1 MKGMD
6 VCDNQPGMNVCGNR
20 STKRRNAYMVALSW
34 CSWRRVP
41 RRSKNVLLAGSI
53 ALFPCHKKEVRK
65 YIIASDQPI
74 KLEIIDATKMSQLIK
89 LSEGRPDPRAC
100 PSTMMIRASKFKHR
114 RKRIFILGT
123 VLTFKPAHVFNYII
137 PAMAS
142 TRGCLLFNCFRA
154 HVHASTRWLQ
164 SKEVPFRVQQPLRN
178 VPVWPWAT
186 R

>member
-1 MKGMD
+1 MYAAIDQRRGGMLTWLRCLGARGD
-6 VCDNQPGMNVCGNR
+6 EYRED
-20 STKRRNAYMVALSW
+20 RRTFCWLEVSH
-34 CSWRRVP
+34 SSPVT
-41 RRSKNVLLAGSI
+41 
-53 ALFPCHKKEVRK
+53 KEVRK

-74 KLEIIDATKMSQLIK
+74 KLEIINATKMSQLIK